1 LDILFDTLETGPDR
15 LDNNIHNNNRSK
27 MLGATSNSRTNDV
40 RNSPEDELTSDVPQ
54 LSRLDGTQGE
64 ESTRNPLDDNGD
76 EEDDITVIMLDQTIE
91 DGNDRVGVFSEYWIE
106 QHGPEMEERRRN
118 ILLRELKR
126 VQRASFIHFAL
137 LCFIPTAL
145 LIVVLITI
153 FSGDEEC
160 ESSATYCA
168 LEERT
173 FVHAFTT
180 RCVCDPI
187 PIARTE
193 VP

>member
-1 LDILFDTLETGPDR
+1 MISDNTNPNVRHRREGEGATDEASSMVDAVPNDIAQSSTNQM
-15 LDNNIHNNNRSK
+15 DNN
-27 MLGATSNSRTNDV
+27 
-40 RNSPEDELTSDVPQ
+40 
-54 LSRLDGTQGE
+54 
-64 ESTRNPLDDNGD
+64 DDD
-76 EEDDITVIMLDQTIE
+76 DDITVILLDQTIE
-91 DGNDRVGVFSEYWIE
+91 DGNDRGGVFSEYWIE

-153 FSGDEEC
+153 FSEDEPC
-160 ESSATYCA
+160 ESTATYCA
-168 LEERT
+168 LEQRT

-187 PIARTE
+187 PIARSE